1 MKLDLQILER
11 EYMIWT
17 LSYGVDANIDDFY
30 FGAFMHEKYDTSHL
44 KTDVREEKDT
54 KAAFIALV
62 KELYEEHSESP
73 QS

>member
-1 MKLDLQILER
+1 MKLDLETLER

-17 LSYGVDANIDDFY
+17 LSYGANANVDDFY
-30 FGAFMHEKYDTSHL
+30 FGPFMHEKYDTSHL

-54 KAAFIALV
+54 KTAFIALV